1 MFAVRRE
8 IRVRPILKVISHIGL
23 VFTPDNVFHGRK
35 QFYRFLAKGK
45 VKTATLQ
52 EEIYIGV
59 PLVFGIR
66 LRKQILTEVV
76 PDRTRFPVVVIFRTL
91 VVIVR
96 EYQIQQT
103 GFRRRI
109 KINRNVISCKSQLGR
124 FLERYSKRL
133 VILRVHGHI

>member
-1 MFAVRRE
+1 MLAVRRE

-45 VKTATLQ
+45 VKTAALQ

-59 PLVFGIR
+59 PLVLAVSLG
-66 LRKQILTEVV
+66 KQILTEVV

-91 VVIVR
+91 VVVVG
-96 EYQIQQT
+96 EYQVQQT

-109 KINRNVISCKSQLGR
+109 KINRYVIGSKSQFGR
-124 FLERYSKRL
+124 FLERYSK
-133 VILRVHGHI
+133 

>member
-1 MFAVRRE
+1 MLAVRRE
-8 IRVRPILKVISHIGL
+8 IRVRPVLKVIAHIGL

-45 VKTATLQ
+45 VKTAALQ

-59 PLVFGIR
+59 PLVLAVSLG
-66 LRKQILTEVV
+66 KQILTEIV

-91 VVIVR
+91 VVVVG
-96 EYQIQQT
+96 EYQVQQT

-133 VILRVHGHI
+133 VVLRVHGHI